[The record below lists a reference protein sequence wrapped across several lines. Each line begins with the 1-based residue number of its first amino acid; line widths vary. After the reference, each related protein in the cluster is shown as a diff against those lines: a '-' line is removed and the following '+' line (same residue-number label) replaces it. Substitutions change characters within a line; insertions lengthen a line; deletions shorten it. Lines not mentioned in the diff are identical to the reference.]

1 MAPPGEIPSNNLWVG
16 NIAPDVTDADL
27 TSLFQKYGQLD
38 SVTAY
43 SSRGFGFLYFKNIN
57 DSKEA
62 KDALQGSLFHGNPL
76 RIEFAKP
83 VCVFDFLFILI
94 LIRMDFCCLFI
105 NYLLIFLLKFS
116 TLCFSVL
123 YRLEK
128 VRTLRIKTKKHIKK
142 TTLTQI
148 CEIISRCVE
157 KIEDID

>member
-105 NYLLIFLLKFS
+105 NYLLIFFTKIFNLVFLLNLSSRKS
-116 TLCFSVL
+116 SHSQNQNKKNILKDQT
-123 YRLEK
+123 YAD
-128 VRTLRIKTKKHIKK
+128 LRDY
-142 TTLTQI
+142 
-148 CEIISRCVE
+148 E
-157 KIEDID
+157 

>member
-83 VCVFDFLFILI
+83 VCVFDFLSILI

-105 NYLLIFLLKFS
+105 NYLLIFFTKIFNLVFLLNLSSRKS
-116 TLCFSVL
+116 SHSQNQNKKNILKDQT
-123 YRLEK
+123 YAD
-128 VRTLRIKTKKHIKK
+128 LRDY
-142 TTLTQI
+142 
-148 CEIISRCVE
+148 E
-157 KIEDID
+157 

>member
-62 KDALQGSLFHGNPL
+62 KEALQGSFFHGNPL

-83 VCVFDFLFILI
+83 VCVFDFLFLRCF
-94 LIRMDFCCLFI
+94 IRME
-105 NYLLIFLLKFS
+105 FLLFS
-116 TLCFSVL
+116 NQLLLTKIVKVVFILSSYSLNQSKTL
-123 YRLEK
+123 
-128 VRTLRIKTKKHIKK
+128 KK
-142 TTLTQI
+142 
-148 CEIISRCVE
+148 SRSA
-157 KIEDID
+157 

>member
-83 VCVFDFLFILI
+83 VCVFDFLSILI

-105 NYLLIFLLKFS
+105 NYLLIFFTKIFNLVFLL
-116 TLCFSVL
+116 TLSS
-123 YRLEK
+123 RK
-128 VRTLRIKTKKHIKK
+128 SSHSQNQNKK
-142 TTLTQI
+142 TY
-148 CEIISRCVE
+148 
-157 KIEDID
+157 